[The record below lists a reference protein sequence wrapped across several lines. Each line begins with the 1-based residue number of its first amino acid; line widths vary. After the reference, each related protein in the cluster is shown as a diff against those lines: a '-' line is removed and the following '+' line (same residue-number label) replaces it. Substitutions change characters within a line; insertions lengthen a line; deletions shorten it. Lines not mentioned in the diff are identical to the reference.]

1 MLTIRRETPE
11 DYQAVED
18 LTRKA
23 FYNQY
28 LPGCVEHYLVRL
40 MRNHEDFIPELTL
53 VAELDGKVIG
63 NIMYTR
69 ARLVG
74 QEGEEKQIL
83 TFGPVSVLP
92 EYQRQGYGKALIQ
105 RSFQEAVALGYD
117 TVVIFGTPANYVGQG
132 FVSCKRHN
140 VRAED
145 GRFPTAM
152 LVKELVP
159 GALNGKAWTY
169 HDSPVMAVSEVDA
182 LAYDDTLEPMERKRL
197 PCQEEF
203 FILSN
208 STLPEESS

>member
-83 TFGPVSVLP
+83 TFGPVSVLS

-152 LVKELVP
+152 LKELVP